1 MSEEDL
7 NLVVDFTNQVL
18 ESSGLDLKAGADP
31 AKDGLKIQVRGDD
44 VALLLGHK
52 AELLDALEYLGN
64 RILAARASGEEAK
77 VVFDSGG
84 YRARREKEL
93 RLMAE
98 KAAEKVRV
106 SRIPFTFD
114 PMTPNERRII
124 HLALTDDDSVT
135 TESQGNGENRKVTIR
150 PTK

>member
-1 MSEEDL
+1 MSEEDV

-18 ESSGLDLKAGADP
+18 GSSGLDLRAGADQTE
-31 AKDGLKIQVRGDD
+31 AGLRIQVGGDD
-44 VALLLGHK
+44 VALLLGHN

-64 RILAARASGEEAK
+64 RVLARASGEETRLI
-77 VVFDSGG
+77 FDSLG

-98 KAAEKVRV
+98 KAAEKVRL
-106 SRIPFTFD
+106 SRIQFSFD

-124 HLALTDDDSVT
+124 HLALANDASVT

-150 PTK
+150 PAK

>member
-1 MSEEDL
+1 MSEDDV
-7 NLVVDFTNQVL
+7 NLVVEFTNQVL
-18 ESSGLDLKAGADP
+18 GSSRLDLKAGADQTE
-31 AKDGLKIQVRGDD
+31 DGLRIQVRGED
-44 VALLLGHK
+44 VALLLGHN

-64 RILAARASGEEAK
+64 RVLARRSGEEAK
-77 VVFDSGG
+77 VVFDSSG

-98 KAAEKVRV
+98 KAAEKVRL
-106 SRIPFTFD
+106 SRIPFSFD

-124 HLALTDDDSVT
+124 HLTLADDSSVT

-150 PTK
+150 PAK

>member
-1 MSEEDL
+1 MSEDDL

-18 ESSGLDLKAGADP
+18 ESSRLDLKATADQTE
-31 AKDGLKIQVRGDD
+31 DTLRVQVRGED
-44 VALLLGHK
+44 VALLLGHN

-64 RILAARASGEEAK
+64 RVLARSSGEEAK
-77 VVFDSGG
+77 LVFDSGG

-124 HLALTDDDSVT
+124 HVTLADDGSVV

-150 PTK
+150 PAQ

>member
-1 MSEEDL
+1 MSEEDV
-7 NLVVDFTNQVL
+7 NLVVEFTNQVL
-18 ESSGLDLKAGADP
+18 GSSGLDLEAAADNTE
-31 AKDGLKIQVRGDD
+31 DGSKVQVRGDD
-44 VALLLGHK
+44 VALLLGHN

-64 RILAARASGEEAK
+64 RILARSSGDEARLI
-77 VVFDSGG
+77 FDSGG

-98 KAAEKVRV
+98 KAAEKVRL

-124 HLALTDDDSVT
+124 HLALANDAAVT

-150 PTK
+150 PV